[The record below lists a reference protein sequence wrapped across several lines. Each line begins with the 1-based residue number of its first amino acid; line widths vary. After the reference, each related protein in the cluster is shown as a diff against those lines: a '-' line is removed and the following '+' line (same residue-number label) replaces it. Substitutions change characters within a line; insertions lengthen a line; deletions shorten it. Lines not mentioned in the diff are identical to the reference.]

1 MIAIVDY
8 DAGNVRSVEKAME
21 HLGADAALTRDADLI
36 RKADHVIVPGVGAFE
51 DAMGRLNRYGLTEVI
66 REVAKS
72 GKPIMGICLGL
83 QLFFERSEE
92 SENDVEGLA
101 LLPGRLKRFPET
113 KGYKIPQIGWN
124 ALHITPGTKLFKG
137 VDDGTFVYFVH
148 SYYLEAADKNDVAAT
163 AEYMI
168 PFDAAVEHENIF
180 ATQFHPEKS
189 GDLGLQILKN
199 FISI

>member
-21 HLGADAALTRDADLI
+21 HLEAKAILTRDAELI

-51 DAMGRLNRYGLTEVI
+51 DAMKRLDRYELTEVI
-66 REVAKS
+66 RDVAKS

-83 QLFFERSEE
+83 QLFFEGSEE
-92 SENDVEGLA
+92 SENDVKGLS

-113 KGYKIPQIGWN
+113 EGYKIPQIGWN
-124 ALHITPGTKLFKG
+124 ALHIKPGTRLFAG
-137 VDDGTFVYFVH
+137 IDDETFVYFVH
-148 SYYLEAADKNDVAAT
+148 SYYLKADDKNDVAAT

-189 GDLGLQILKN
+189 GEKGLKILKN